1 MTGPGD
7 GKTAAIERRAAL
19 RKAVVRLVAGV
30 VLLDAVALAVWYG
43 AGMAYARYQ
52 TRMTFTIVWTIATAL
67 TVAFLLRRVRVIRMG
82 R

>member
-1 MTGPGD
+1 M
-7 GKTAAIERRAAL
+7 
-19 RKAVVRLVAGV
+19 RKAVVQLVAGV
-30 VLLDAVALAVWYG
+30 VLLDAVALAIWYG
-43 AGMAYARYQ
+43 AGLAHGTYQ

>member
-1 MTGPGD
+1 MDGMTAS
-7 GKTAAIERRAAL
+7 TERRAAM
-19 RKAVVRLVAGV
+19 RKAVTQLIAGV

-43 AGMAYARYQ
+43 TGMAHARYN

-67 TVAFLLRRVRVIRMG
+67 TVALLLRRVRMIRMG

>member
-1 MTGPGD
+1 MTA
-7 GKTAAIERRAAL
+7 TAERRAAL
-19 RKAVVRLVAGV
+19 RKAVVQLIAGV
-30 VLLDAVALAVWYG
+30 VLLDAVALAIWYG
-43 AGMAYARYQ
+43 AGMAHARYQ